1 MKKRKWTYKLLVRLP
16 LLFMAFSFALVLL
29 LRYVPIKYTPLM
41 LKRSIENRKV
51 ESFKNQHT
59 WVSLDKIS
67 HQLAKAVVLT
77 EDQKFYQHHGFDWEE
92 IRKMSDDHLNKGTK
106 IRGCSTIS
114 QQTAKNVFTFGSRTG
129 ARKICEAYWTVLI
142 ELLWSK
148 DRIMEVYL
156 NVIEMGPGIYGAEA
170 VAEHHFRTTASE
182 LTREQCAL
190 IAATLPNPR
199 RFDSSRPSPYML
211 KRQRRIL
218 HEMKFVQPLQ
228 HHHL

>member
-1 MKKRKWTYKLLVRLP
+1 
-16 LLFMAFSFALVLL
+16 
-29 LRYVPIKYTPLM
+29 M

-67 HQLAKAVVLT
+67 PQLAKAVVLT

-92 IRKMSDDHLNKGTK
+92 IRKMRDDHLNKGTK

-170 VAEHHFRTTASE
+170 ASQHYFGHSAKTLSRHE
-182 LTREQCAL
+182 
-190 IAATLPNPR
+190 AAQLAA
-199 RFDSSRPSPYML
+199 SLPSPL
-211 KRQRRIL
+211 KRNPAHQTPRYRRYVETIKGRFSRGRINIDKPSKKLQRKYRNQEDLWDFI
-218 HEMKFVQPLQ
+218 EWYRKQK
-228 HHHL
+228 

>member
-1 MKKRKWTYKLLVRLP
+1 
-16 LLFMAFSFALVLL
+16 
-29 LRYVPIKYTPLM
+29 M

-51 ESFKNQHT
+51 ESFKNQHI

-67 HQLAKAVVLT
+67 PQLAKAVVLT

-92 IRKMSDDHLNKGTK
+92 IRKMRDDHLNKGTK

-129 ARKICEAYWTVLI
+129 ARKIWEAYWTVLI
-142 ELLWSK
+142 ELLWCK

-170 VAEHHFRTTASE
+170 AAQQYFNCQAGK
-182 LTREQCAL
+182 LTRRQAISTAIC
-190 IAATLPNPR
+190 LPNPLK
-199 RFDSSRPSPYML
+199 SNPTKLTPYLRNRCNTLLEQM
-211 KRQRRIL
+211 Q
-218 HEMKFVQPLQ
+218 
-228 HHHL
+228 

>member
-16 LLFMAFSFALVLL
+16 LLFIAFSFALVLL

-67 HQLAKAVVLT
+67 PQLAKAVVLT

-92 IRKMSDDHLNKGTK
+92 IRKMRDDHLNKGTK

-170 VAEHHFRTTASE
+170 AARHFFKCQAGK
-182 LTREQCAL
+182 LTRRQAIS
-190 IAATLPNPR
+190 IAICLPNPLKTN
-199 RFDSSRPSPYML
+199 PTKLTPYLRNRCNTLLEQM
-211 KRQRRIL
+211 Q
-218 HEMKFVQPLQ
+218 
-228 HHHL
+228 